1 MGIYVNPG
9 NSGFAEI
16 NDQDYVDKAMLIEQI
31 NRAVGKKN
39 KLRLLFDLDDSSWLS
54 GVRFRES
61 DSQDSE

>member
-1 MGIYVNPG
+1 MGIYVNPE

-54 GVRFRES
+54 GVRLRES